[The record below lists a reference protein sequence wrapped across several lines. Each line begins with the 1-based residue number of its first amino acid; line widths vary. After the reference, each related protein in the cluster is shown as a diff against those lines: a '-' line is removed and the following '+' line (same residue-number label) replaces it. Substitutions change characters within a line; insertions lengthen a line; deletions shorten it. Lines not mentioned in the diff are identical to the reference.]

1 MYVNAA
7 IKLLMSIEKEWADW
21 SSDTDFIVGMSTGSY
36 TLKDSYNTNIIYA
49 DYYFVEA
56 LYKLKEFGPLF
67 W

>member
-1 MYVNAA
+1 MV
-7 IKLLMSIEKEWADW
+7 DW
-21 SSDTDFIVGMSTGSY
+21 SCDTDFITSMSTGTY
-36 TLKDSYNTNIIYA
+36 VNKTSYNTNIIYA